1 MSVKK
6 MILDVDTGVDD
17 TMAITYAVADPEVE
31 LIGVLS
37 SYGNID
43 AQRASD
49 NALKV
54 LHLLHADNVP
64 VFIGETD
71 PLDHKYQRIAINA
84 QIHGENGI
92 GDVELTETET
102 SAESQNGVDFL
113 IESAKKYGKDLTVV
127 ATGPMTNIAAAIKKD
142 HDAMKMVGNI
152 TIMGGALTVPGNVT
166 PVAEA
171 NIEQDPVAANE
182 MFTSDLEITMVGLDV
197 TLRTL
202 LTKKETK
209 QWRETNTEA
218 GEKMADIVDFY
229 IDVYD
234 DIYPEL
240 GGCSLHDPLAVGVA
254 IDPSFVDYLHMNI
267 MVTTEHD
274 AYYARTIGDKAR
286 LNDPETNVN
295 VAVTVDKERYLK
307 VFMDNFLTLFN
318 KLK

>member
-1 MSVKK
+1 MKLQNSFRDYTAESALFVRRALVAFLG
-6 MILDVDTGVDD
+6 ILLLTGVLIANLYNLQIVRFTDYQTRSNENRIKLVPIAPSRGIIYDRNGTPLALNRTIYQIEMMPEKVDNVQD
-17 TMAITYAVADPEVE
+17 T
-31 LIGVLS
+31 L
-37 SYGNID
+37 
-43 AQRASD
+43 
-49 NALKV
+49 NALRSV
-54 LHLLHADNVP
+54 V
-64 VFIGETD
+64 
-71 PLDHKYQRIAINA
+71 
-84 QIHGENGI
+84 
-92 GDVELTETET
+92 
-102 SAESQNGVDFL
+102 
-113 IESAKKYGKDLTVV
+113 DLTDDD
-127 ATGPMTNIAAAIKKD
+127 IAAFKKD